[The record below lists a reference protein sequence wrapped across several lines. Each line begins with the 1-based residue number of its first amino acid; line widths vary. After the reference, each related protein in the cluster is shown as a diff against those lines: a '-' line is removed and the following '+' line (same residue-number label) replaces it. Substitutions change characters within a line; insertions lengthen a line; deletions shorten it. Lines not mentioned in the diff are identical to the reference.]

1 MDLQQMIEISKGSV
15 IINVPVDNEDQA
27 LTTTIRGERR
37 ATLVVRMA
45 VFSRAPIH
53 ASKVMIEQH

>member
-1 MDLQQMIEISKGSV
+1 MIEISKGSV
-15 IINVPVDNEDQA
+15 IINVPVANEDQA